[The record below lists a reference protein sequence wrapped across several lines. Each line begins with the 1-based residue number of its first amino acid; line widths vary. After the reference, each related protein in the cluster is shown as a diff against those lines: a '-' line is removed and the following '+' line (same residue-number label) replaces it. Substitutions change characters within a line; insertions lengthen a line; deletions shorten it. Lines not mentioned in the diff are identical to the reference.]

1 MTSTPSSL
9 AGGAQSKI
17 QMQVGE
23 RRFTTTLHTL
33 IEQSAYFR
41 TLFSARTGNMPAE
54 LRFFIDLDGDVF
66 AHVLRY
72 LRSGIFPVFYDKSK
86 GHDYSLYAMLL
97 GQARY
102 LQIPRLEQ
110 WLTEKTYL
118 QAITATSS
126 VSETEFTGSFTEKA
140 GMDSDVKFQSY
151 VRMREAD
158 ECPRGIPEHM
168 RDPDKCGRKCNKA
181 RANGVDMTKDEPY
194 VVVSIT
200 RTKVEFDQELCMSG
214 TKTLVSSRR

>member
-1 MTSTPSSL
+1 MTTTPSSL
-9 AGGAQSKI
+9 AGAHSKI

-41 TLFSARTGNMPAE
+41 ALFSAKTGKMPAE

-66 AHVLRY
+66 AHVLRF
-72 LRSGIFPVFYDKSK
+72 LRSGVFPVFYDKSK

-110 WLTEKTYL
+110 WLAEKTYL

-126 VSETEFTGSFTEKA
+126 VTEMEFKGSFAEKS
-140 GMDSDVKFQSY
+140 GLDSDVKFQSQVRPRAY
-151 VRMREAD
+151 V
-158 ECPRGIPEHM
+158 CPRGILEHM
-168 RDPDKCGRKCNKA
+168 REPNKCGRLCNNA
-181 RANGVDMTKDEPY
+181 WANGVDMKKDEPF

-200 RTKVEFDQELCMSG
+200 RTKVEFNQELCMRG
-214 TKTLVSSRR
+214 TKLPS